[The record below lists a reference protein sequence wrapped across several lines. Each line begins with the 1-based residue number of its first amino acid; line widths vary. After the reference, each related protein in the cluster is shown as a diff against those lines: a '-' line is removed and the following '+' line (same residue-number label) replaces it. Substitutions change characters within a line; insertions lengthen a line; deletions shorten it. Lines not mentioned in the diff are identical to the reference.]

1 MTRRADATLAAIV
14 ALLAE
19 AGHGPG
25 DAVFRARDV
34 APLREAKVRVASRT
48 VELHLC
54 AAGYATRT
62 LWVGVMM
69 LTPAGLDAVEAA
81 RAAKA
86 APASPCV
93 AECALDLHTGW
104 CRGCARTRAEIA
116 AWRDMPAAERAR
128 VMEALPGRRGAC
140 GAVDGVGGAP

>member
-1 MTRRADATLAAIV
+1 MKGRERGKYEVVRNDAGMTAYSYDLLTTQKRGVEMSNGLKSNGSYNLTTLTT
-14 ALLAE
+14 
-19 AGHGPG
+19 
-25 DAVFRARDV
+25 
-34 APLREAKVRVASRT
+34 KVRKGRG
-48 VELHLC
+48 E
-54 AAGYATRT
+54 G
-62 LWVGVMM
+62 
-69 LTPAGLDAVEAA
+69 AVERFA
-81 RAAKA
+81 REGAGRKDVRGAPSA